1 MIRSHSVLI
10 TLLLVGSCQKGAES
24 ETRAINQP
32 QAMTAPR
39 ITELSGRYQAARSA
53 SRLCIVDSRFALVI
67 GNPAGATCSGSGRV
81 ARETDGIRF
90 TMQGDSACSFVAR
103 TAGRSL
109 VFPASVSSGCGYY
122 CSAGAALAGVRFTQ
136 VGVGRLQAMKA
147 KDLVGGALCGGD
159 DD

>member
-1 MIRSHSVLI
+1 MIRSHSLLI
-10 TLLLVGSCQKGAES
+10 ALLLVGSCQKGAES
-24 ETRAINQP
+24 ETKAIHRP
-32 QAMTAPR
+32 HALPAPR

-67 GNPAGATCSGSGRV
+67 GNSAGATCSGSGRV
-81 ARETDGIRF
+81 AREADGIRF
-90 TMQGDSACSFVAR
+90 AMQGDSVCSFLAR

-109 VFPASVSSGCGYY
+109 VFPASVPASCGYY

-147 KDLVGGALCGGD
+147 KDLVGGTLCGD

>member
-1 MIRSHSVLI
+1 MIRSHSLLI
-10 TLLLVGSCQKGAES
+10 ALLLVGSCQKGAES
-24 ETRAINQP
+24 ETKVINRP
-32 QAMTAPR
+32 HALPAPR

-81 ARETDGIRF
+81 TRGPDGIRF
-90 TMQGDSACSFVAR
+90 NMQGDSPCSFLTR
-103 TAGRSL
+103 SAGRSL
-109 VFPASVSSGCGYY
+109 VFPASVPPSCDYY

-136 VGVGRLQAMKA
+136 VGVGRLQAKKA
-147 KDLVGGALCGGD
+147 KDLVGSTLCGD